1 MKSGFPVIR
10 SAPTVLNREN
20 LNHSVGFPIIMKK
33 GKQGSLTLRVPRGPR
48 GQRFGAAAI
57 RSMAWL
63 TSSTNLAA
71 ARLLCCR
78 YQRAASAS
86 SIASGWKRGSLV
98 CHSIADDSLLR
109 AYSNET
115 A

>member
-1 MKSGFPVIR
+1 
-10 SAPTVLNREN
+10 
-20 LNHSVGFPIIMKK
+20 MKK

-71 ARLLCCR
+71 ARLLRCR
-78 YQRAASAS
+78 YQRAAASTS
-86 SIASGWKRGSLV
+86 SIATGWKEVRRARIIRWRPRFGSVLGLQ
-98 CHSIADDSLLR
+98 HDPYAPTGHPIR
-109 AYSNET
+109 WK
-115 A
+115 